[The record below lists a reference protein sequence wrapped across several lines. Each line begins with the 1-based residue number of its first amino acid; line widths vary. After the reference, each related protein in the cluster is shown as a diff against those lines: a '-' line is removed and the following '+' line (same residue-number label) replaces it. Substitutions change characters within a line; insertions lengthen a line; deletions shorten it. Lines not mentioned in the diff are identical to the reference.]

1 MSVRTR
7 WWEWLI
13 PVVWLAAVALCLLAG
28 LTWLAVVV
36 LLAPGILFVLALL
49 GLRLYWQS
57 HPEHRRIGDWFTEE
71 HHIRHW

>member
-7 WWEWLI
+7 WWDWLV
-13 PVVWLAAVALCLLAG
+13 PVAWLLVVAGCLLAG
-28 LTWLAVVV
+28 LTWLALVV
-36 LLAPGILFVLALL
+36 LLAPGILFVLALV
-49 GLRLYWQS
+49 GLRLYWQR

>member
-13 PVVWLAAVALCLLAG
+13 PVAWLLVVAGCLLAG

-36 LLAPGILFVLALL
+36 LLAPGILFVLALV
-49 GLRLYWQS
+49 GLRLYWQR
-57 HPEHRRIGDWFTEE
+57 HPEHHRIGDWFTEE